1 MKQEAMVTYG
11 VFELLL
17 IEGAAASSGGHNEN
31 KYDALHL
38 ATSHDWITYHAAMD
52 VRRISPAN
60 ERY

>member
-1 MKQEAMVTYG
+1 MVTYG